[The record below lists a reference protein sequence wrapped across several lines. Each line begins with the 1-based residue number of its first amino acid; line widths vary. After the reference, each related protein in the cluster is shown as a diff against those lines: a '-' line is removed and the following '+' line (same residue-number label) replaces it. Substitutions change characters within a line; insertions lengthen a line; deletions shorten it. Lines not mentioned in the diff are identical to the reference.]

1 MNNLIKSLKKSIL
14 FEGVSS
20 NNLEKILS
28 FVDYRLIDL
37 EKEDILFDSYT
48 STDLIGI
55 ILYGKIF
62 VEKILPCGKEVL
74 VFHKSTGELF
84 GEVAAFSNAEQYPCN
99 VIAKTKCQ
107 VILFKKSE
115 LLKMLSC
122 DTQILNNFLYLISS
136 KALYL
141 NHKVESLSYTSVKQ
155 RIVHSLIKDFDRNEK
170 ICKVTIPFSKKV
182 WASKLNIS
190 RSSLYRELESL
201 YNECLIEM
209 ESNNTI
215 KILDIDRLY
224 SILMD

>member
-1 MNNLIKSLKKSIL
+1 MNNLIRNLKKSIL
-14 FEGVSS
+14 FKNVSN
-20 NNLEKILS
+20 NNLENILN
-28 FVDYRLIDL
+28 FVDYKLINL

-55 ILYGKIF
+55 ILSGKIF

-74 VFHKSTGELF
+74 VFAKSTGELF
-84 GEVAAFSNAEQYPCN
+84 GEVATFSNAEQYPCN

-136 KALYL
+136 KALSL
-141 NHKVESLSYTSVKQ
+141 NHKVESLSYTSAKQ
-155 RIVHSLIKDFDRNEK
+155 RIVHSLIKDFDYDKK
-170 ICKVTIPFSKKV
+170 ICTIKIPFSKKV

-190 RSSLYRELESL
+190 RSSLYRELKSLDDESL
-201 YNECLIEM
+201 IKIEDTN
-209 ESNNTI
+209 SI

-224 SILMD
+224 LILMD